1 MARLHHR
8 HSAEAVRTTTLV
20 PAELQPFPRNRH
32 TFGVTEPIKTGDHC
46 EVIAGALGLVGPN
59 ARKFVTVG
67 QVRGERSEY
76 DRIWR

>member
-1 MARLHHR
+1 M
-8 HSAEAVRTTTLV
+8 
-20 PAELQPFPRNRH
+20 
-32 TFGVTEPIKTGDHC
+32 TEPIKTGDHC